1 MKQLAN
7 NERPKLFVVP
17 QLNVMSLVSTPTQLK
32 IVGSTPP
39 RRPTNISVRS
49 REHLLP
55 EEIDAMRLAVRS
67 NRYGIRDEALIVIAY
82 RHACR
87 VAELVKI
94 RWTDIDEVRG
104 TITIHRVKRG
114 PVTTH
119 YMDADE
125 LALIKQLPRVSDYV
139 FLSERGKR
147 ISERT
152 VHDIVANAGRAAD
165 LPLSVHPHM
174 LRHARGFV
182 LANRGTDTRLIQEY
196 FGHREIKS
204 TMIYTAVVA
213 TRFDGCQSG

>member
-1 MKQLAN
+1 MKQTA

-17 QLNVMSLVSTPTQLK
+17 PLNVMSITSSPTPLK

-39 RRPTNISVRS
+39 RRPTNISIRS

-55 EEIDAMRLAVRS
+55 EEVDAMRTAVRA
-67 NRYGIRDEALIVIAY
+67 NRYGVRDEALIVVAY

-87 VAELVKI
+87 VAELVQI
-94 RWTDIDEVRG
+94 RWTDIDEVRN

-119 YMDADE
+119 YMDPDE
-125 LALIKQLPRVSDYV
+125 LALIKKLPRVSDYV
-139 FLSERGKR
+139 FLSERGKQ
-147 ISERT
+147 ISKRM
-152 VHDIVANAGRAAD
+152 VHDIVANAGRAAE

-182 LANRGTDTRLIQEY
+182 LTNRGTDLRLIQEY
-196 FGHREIKS
+196 FGHREIRS
-204 TMIYTAVVA
+204 TMIYTTVSPN
-213 TRFDGCQSG
+213 RFEGCEQG